1 MYDLG
6 FGQNGLLSL
15 ALAAV
20 ALLVGLW
27 VWFLVNRASVRANE
41 QIRLLQEIAE
51 QQRQQTALLK
61 RLAHSARADGG
72 DADDDDLSPALDF
85 KGLSPNV
92 EHLAPAGAAPPGR
105 FSKIP
110 CPDTVFPGMPP
121 GGWPDRRHGSPT
133 DAHQDRENRATR
145 PRCDCF
151 STLLRRSGA
160 AAR

>member
-20 ALLVGLW
+20 ALLAGLW

-61 RLAHSARADGG
+61 RMAHRAGTDGVA
-72 DADDDDLSPALDF
+72 ADDDDLSPALDF
-85 KGLSPNV
+85 KG
-92 EHLAPAGAAPPGR
+92 
-105 FSKIP
+105 FIP
-110 CPDTVFPGMPP
+110 E
-121 GGWPDRRHGSPT
+121 R
-133 DAHQDRENRATR
+133 
-145 PRCDCF
+145 
-151 STLLRRSGA
+151 
-160 AAR
+160 

>member
-41 QIRLLQEIAE
+41 QIRLLQEIVE

-85 KGLSPNV
+85 KG
-92 EHLAPAGAAPPGR
+92 
-105 FSKIP
+105 FIP
-110 CPDTVFPGMPP
+110 E
-121 GGWPDRRHGSPT
+121 R
-133 DAHQDRENRATR
+133 
-145 PRCDCF
+145 
-151 STLLRRSGA
+151 
-160 AAR
+160 

>member
-20 ALLVGLW
+20 ALLAGLW

-61 RLAHSARADGG
+61 RMAHRAGAGAGADGAAA
-72 DADDDDLSPALDF
+72 ADDDDLNPALDF
-85 KGLSPNV
+85 KG
-92 EHLAPAGAAPPGR
+92 
-105 FSKIP
+105 FIP
-110 CPDTVFPGMPP
+110 E
-121 GGWPDRRHGSPT
+121 R
-133 DAHQDRENRATR
+133 
-145 PRCDCF
+145 
-151 STLLRRSGA
+151 
-160 AAR
+160 

>member
-61 RLAHSARADGG
+61 RLVHSARADGG

-85 KGLSPNV
+85 KG
-92 EHLAPAGAAPPGR
+92 
-105 FSKIP
+105 FIP
-110 CPDTVFPGMPP
+110 E
-121 GGWPDRRHGSPT
+121 R
-133 DAHQDRENRATR
+133 
-145 PRCDCF
+145 
-151 STLLRRSGA
+151 
-160 AAR
+160 

>member
-20 ALLVGLW
+20 ALLAGLW

-61 RLAHSARADGG
+61 RMAHRAGAGADGAAA
-72 DADDDDLSPALDF
+72 ADDDDLNPALDF
-85 KGLSPNV
+85 KG
-92 EHLAPAGAAPPGR
+92 
-105 FSKIP
+105 FIP
-110 CPDTVFPGMPP
+110 E
-121 GGWPDRRHGSPT
+121 R
-133 DAHQDRENRATR
+133 
-145 PRCDCF
+145 
-151 STLLRRSGA
+151 
-160 AAR
+160 

>member
-20 ALLVGLW
+20 ALLAGLW

-61 RLAHSARADGG
+61 RMAHRADTDGAA
-72 DADDDDLSPALDF
+72 ADDDDLSPALDF
-85 KGLSPNV
+85 KG
-92 EHLAPAGAAPPGR
+92 
-105 FSKIP
+105 FIP
-110 CPDTVFPGMPP
+110 E
-121 GGWPDRRHGSPT
+121 R
-133 DAHQDRENRATR
+133 
-145 PRCDCF
+145 
-151 STLLRRSGA
+151 
-160 AAR
+160 

>member
-15 ALAAV
+15 AVATV

-41 QIRLLQEIAE
+41 QIRLLQEIVE

-72 DADDDDLSPALDF
+72 DADDDELSPALDF
-85 KGLSPNV
+85 KG
-92 EHLAPAGAAPPGR
+92 
-105 FSKIP
+105 FIP
-110 CPDTVFPGMPP
+110 E
-121 GGWPDRRHGSPT
+121 R
-133 DAHQDRENRATR
+133 
-145 PRCDCF
+145 
-151 STLLRRSGA
+151 
-160 AAR
+160 

>member
-15 ALAAV
+15 AVATV

-27 VWFLVNRASVRANE
+27 VWFLVNRANE

-72 DADDDDLSPALDF
+72 DADDDELSPALDF
-85 KGLSPNV
+85 KG
-92 EHLAPAGAAPPGR
+92 
-105 FSKIP
+105 FIP
-110 CPDTVFPGMPP
+110 E
-121 GGWPDRRHGSPT
+121 R
-133 DAHQDRENRATR
+133 
-145 PRCDCF
+145 
-151 STLLRRSGA
+151 
-160 AAR
+160 

>member
-20 ALLVGLW
+20 ALLAGLW

-61 RLAHSARADGG
+61 RMAHRAGTNG
-72 DADDDDLSPALDF
+72 AAADDDDLSPALDF
-85 KGLSPNV
+85 KG
-92 EHLAPAGAAPPGR
+92 
-105 FSKIP
+105 FIP
-110 CPDTVFPGMPP
+110 E
-121 GGWPDRRHGSPT
+121 R
-133 DAHQDRENRATR
+133 
-145 PRCDCF
+145 
-151 STLLRRSGA
+151 
-160 AAR
+160 